1 MTLTV
6 TTRGSTSPAGTATDH
21 SSVGREP
28 AAAIVIPVSLTFVP
42 ARRGALVTAL
52 PWGWS

>member
-6 TTRGSTSPAGTATDH
+6 TTRGSTSTTVTAPEHPSAGRDTA
-21 SSVGREP
+21 G
-28 AAAIVIPVSLTFVP
+28 AIVIPVSLVSVP
-42 ARRGALVTAL
+42 ARRGDLVTAL